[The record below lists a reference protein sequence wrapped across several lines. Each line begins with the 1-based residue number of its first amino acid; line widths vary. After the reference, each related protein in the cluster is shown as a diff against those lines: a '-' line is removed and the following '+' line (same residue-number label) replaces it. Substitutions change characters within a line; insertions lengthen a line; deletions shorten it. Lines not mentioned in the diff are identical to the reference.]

1 MLYLN
6 NSCNQMKK
14 TGFTNRKTKN
24 NQKKQGHQ
32 LQLNPHVIELEV
44 LSLRAQMKAI
54 LNLLY
59 NTSAPDEQ
67 HKIAIPNR
75 YGYDFISIHDILY
88 CKAEGA
94 YTNIILSNKKLL
106 LSRSLGET
114 MQMLPVH
121 LFERVHHSLLVN
133 IKRIASY
140 SKADG
145 CYILM
150 DNGDQ
155 LSVSRTRKEQLLTR
169 LGVK

>member
-1 MLYLN
+1 
-6 NSCNQMKK
+6 MKK
-14 TGFTNRKTKN
+14 NGFTNRKIKD
-24 NQKKQGHQ
+24 NQKKQGQQ
-32 LQLNPHVIELEV
+32 LQLNPDVIELEV

-54 LNLLY
+54 LNLLN
-59 NTSAPDEQ
+59 NTSQCDEQ

-75 YGYDFISIHDILY
+75 FGYDFISIHDILY

-94 YTNIILSNKKLL
+94 YTNIVLSNKKLL

-114 MQMLPVH
+114 EQMLSAQ

-133 IKRIASY
+133 LKRIASY

-145 CYILM
+145 CFIVM